1 MKINLT
7 AMRRKNEKK
16 ALHEKRRMRVR
27 KKVDGEA
34 TKPRL
39 SVFRSAKHIYVQAID
54 DLTGSTL
61 ACASTMDKEV
71 RPKVGE
77 AKKVDAAKVVG
88 ELLARRLLA
97 KGVEQAVFDRNGY
110 RYRGRVAAIADAARE
125 AGLKF

>member
-1 MKINLT
+1 MKVNLT

-27 KKVDGEA
+27 KKIEGEGV
-34 TKPRL
+34 KPRL

-54 DLTGSTL
+54 DLAGVTL

-71 RPKVGE
+71 RPKVGDV
-77 AKKVDAAKVVG
+77 KKVDAAKAVG
-88 ELLARRLLA
+88 ALLARRLLA
-97 KGVEQAVFDRNGY
+97 KGVDHAVFDRNGY